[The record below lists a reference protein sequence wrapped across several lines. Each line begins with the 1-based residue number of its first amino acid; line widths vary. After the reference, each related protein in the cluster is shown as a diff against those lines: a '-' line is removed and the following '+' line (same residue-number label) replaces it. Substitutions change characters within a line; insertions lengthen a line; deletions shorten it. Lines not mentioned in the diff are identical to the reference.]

1 MSDIGTK
8 IRFSRIEAGLSQG
21 ELAKRAGI
29 SRSAVFRYEAGER
42 TPNLDTVRAIAEA
55 LNVSEAELL
64 FERTEADLR
73 NQREEKEAEYLEL
86 FRDPTWM
93 RIVSIFRKLDQDE
106 QAEAVE
112 MLEYFIV
119 RNRRTNPNRER

>member
-1 MSDIGTK
+1 MGDIGMK

-42 TPNLDTVRAIAEA
+42 TPNLDTVRVIAEA

-64 FERTEADLR
+64 LERTEADLR

-86 FRDPTWM
+86 FHDPMWM
-93 RIVSIFRKLDQDE
+93 RLVSIFRKLDQDK
-106 QAEAVE
+106 QADAVE
-112 MLEYFIV
+112 MMESFYGSKSSD
-119 RNRRTNPNRER
+119 